1 MKIAKNFYGSE
12 MAAYFF
18 AKINTG
24 IGVNTSKPVSKNH
37 EGVLNC
43 PEQGLVF
50 KNAVLQLL

>member
-1 MKIAKNFYGSE
+1 MKIAKNSYGSE
-12 MAAYFF
+12 MTAYFF

-37 EGVLNC
+37 ESVLNC

-50 KNAVLQLL
+50 KNAV